1 MRKVIN
7 GKMYDTDT
15 ATVVAENTEYDDEQ
29 PYSKVTLYKKKT
41 GEFYFFCEK
50 FTEDKNI
57 WIEPILEDE
66 AKEFAEK
73 ALDGDQYEAVF
84 GKVEE

>member
-15 ATVVAENTEYDDEQ
+15 ATAVAENIEYEDEQ
-29 PYSKVTLYKKKT
+29 PYSKVMLYKKKT
-41 GEFYFFCEK
+41 GEYFFQCEK
-50 FTEDKNI
+50 FTEDKKV
-57 WIEPILEDE
+57 WIEPIMEDE
-66 AKEFAEK
+66 AKDFAEK
-73 ALDGDQYEAVF
+73 VLDGDQYEAVF

>member
-15 ATVVAENTEYDDEQ
+15 ATVVAKNIEYEDEQ

-41 GEFYFFCEK
+41 GEFYFLCEK
-50 FTEDKNI
+50 FTEDKKV
-57 WIEPILEDE
+57 WIEPIVEDD
-66 AKEFAEK
+66 AKDFAEK
-73 ALDGDQYEAVF
+73 VLDGDQYEAVF

>member
-7 GKMYDTDT
+7 RKMYDTDT
-15 ATVVAENTEYDDEQ
+15 ATLVAEKTEYDNEQ

-41 GEFYFFCEK
+41 GEFYFLCEK
-50 FTEDKNI
+50 FAEDKSV

-66 AKEFAEK
+66 AKDFAEK
-73 ALDGDQYEAVF
+73 VLSGDQYEAIF